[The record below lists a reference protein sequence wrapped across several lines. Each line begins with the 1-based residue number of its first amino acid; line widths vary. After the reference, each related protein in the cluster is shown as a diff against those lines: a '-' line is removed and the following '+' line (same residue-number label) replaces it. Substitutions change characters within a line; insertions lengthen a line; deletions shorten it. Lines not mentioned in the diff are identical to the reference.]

1 MAVKCE
7 EYNQVCV
14 LAPAGDFTAENTAQA
29 RKAVEEHIDGK
40 QIVNFV
46 VDFEKSGFIDSE
58 GLETLLW
65 IKRKAEELFG
75 QVKLVNLDENVRKIL
90 EITRLEPRFE
100 CQADLAA
107 SLKTMR

>member
-46 VDFEKSGFIDSE
+46 VDFEK
-58 GLETLLW
+58 
-65 IKRKAEELFG
+65 
-75 QVKLVNLDENVRKIL
+75 VRL
-90 EITRLEPRFE
+90 HR
-100 CQADLAA
+100 
-107 SLKTMR
+107 